1 MVRVRVWALGAQE
14 LFYCVDSVGT
24 YDHDV
29 FPRKIGPQT
38 SNSLLQ
44 MDYLIHK
51 YFIYPEATSRLLPNK
66 SDMSGQ
72 KGNARLLTNFLG
84 FLVKSSNFQDSED
97 S

>member
-24 YDHDV
+24 YDNDV

-72 KGNARLLTNFLG
+72 KGNARLLTTF
-84 FLVKSSNFQDSED
+84 
-97 S
+97 